1 MSGLPF
7 GSTEIWL
14 SHAFFL
20 TALGWR
26 RPPFRPGIF
35 STMDNMTLEAAAWPS
50 SLRKSE
56 TQSFQLS
63 GFLWIL
69 IMRWQK
75 IVFCRSDRLHFSEA
89 AIWKG
94 AAMNTSADIG
104 SPQIGWN
111 SSIFMISYTI
121 FPWFLT
127 RTCRNSLRHSHS
139 GEPRLHLSALARLAL
154 RETLRSGSSKLPKA
168 TRGGHWSLFW
178 DLRPN
183 PVVLKIVFPIKIAK
197 MGYPPFEIF

>member
-1 MSGLPF
+1 MTFPRV
-7 GSTEIWL
+7 
-14 SHAFFL
+14 FL
-20 TALGWR
+20 NCAW
-26 RPPFRPGIF
+26 
-35 STMDNMTLEAAAWPS
+35 LEAAALSAGYFFNHGQHDIGS
-50 SLRKSE
+50 SSMTFVTAKIRDPIIPAVRIPMN
-56 TQSFQLS
+56 T
-63 GFLWIL
+63 
-69 IMRWQK
+69 RWQK